1 MKMSSYSPVGAA
13 GAAFSTNSSSAA
25 NKPAPRIASA
35 KSTTSAQSTV
45 SAQGRIGIEIEESAV
60 AQRFSKAASKYNKL
74 ASIQHTIAQQGLNN
88 LPRELSGDALDIGCG
103 TGMHTQT
110 LSTRGLNAV
119 GVDIADGMLEQAR
132 NTFPQLVFKNG
143 SAQALPISDCS
154 IDIAYS
160 SMALQWVNDPEK
172 VGRELYRVLKPG
184 GIAELAIMVS
194 GSFHELKLA
203 RKIAQLPQANTPM
216 PSALQW
222 KQAFQLSKL
231 SVKRLITRDYTDSH
245 KDIMSLLRSVKGV
258 GAGETGRQ
266 QPPLNRQDIKKLS
279 IAYQNTHG
287 VNEVLPLTYRV
298 CHFRLEKQ

>member
-1 MKMSSYSPVGAA
+1 MKMSSYSPVGAVST
-13 GAAFSTNSSSAA
+13 AFSTNSSSAA
-25 NKPAPRIASA
+25 SRPAPRIASA
-35 KSTTSAQSTV
+35 KSTA

-103 TGMHTQT
+103 TGVHTHT

-143 SAQALPISDCS
+143 SAQALPICDCS

-172 VGRELYRVLKPG
+172 VGRELYRVLKLG

-231 SVKRLITRDYTDSH
+231 SVKRLITRDYTDSY

>member
-1 MKMSSYSPVGAA
+1 MK
-13 GAAFSTNSSSAA
+13 
-25 NKPAPRIASA
+25 
-35 KSTTSAQSTV
+35 
-45 SAQGRIGIEIEESAV
+45 
-60 AQRFSKAASKYNKL
+60 
-74 ASIQHTIAQQGLNN
+74 
-88 LPRELSGDALDIGCG
+88 
-103 TGMHTQT
+103 
-110 LSTRGLNAV
+110 
-119 GVDIADGMLEQAR
+119 
-132 NTFPQLVFKNG
+132 
-143 SAQALPISDCS
+143 
-154 IDIAYS
+154 
-160 SMALQWVNDPEK
+160 DPEK